1 MNEIEIKEVVE
12 KARNYFYTGET
23 LLVETRI
30 KLLKKLRENLFKYQ
44 EEIKEAFIL
53 DFNKGEFDVIS
64 TEFLSVIS
72 EIDYMVKHI
81 KKFTRKK
88 KVRSN
93 LVNIPSS
100 GYIHYEP
107 YGVVLVMAPW
117 NYPLQLSLVPVV
129 GALASG
135 NVVVLKPSKYAYNVS
150 QVIAKIFSDFDD
162 RVVKVVLGGRE
173 ENTALLD
180 SKFDYI
186 FFTGGDTVGRLVMEK
201 ASHNLTPV
209 SLELGGKSPCI
220 VTSTADINIAAKR
233 ITWGKFLNAG
243 QTCVAPD
250 YILVHKSIHDEF
262 IIKVKEWIN
271 KFYYQDG
278 VIAKDYP
285 YVINDKHLERLKGLI
300 NYNKVIQGGKI
311 NGRLI
316 EPTIM
321 DNVTYDDAI
330 MQEEIFGPIMP
341 IITFDNLK
349 EVVEDLKKKP
359 HPLALYLFTKNKE
372 DQDLVFNNVAF
383 GGGCLNDCIMH
394 LTNDRLPFGG
404 VGRSGM
410 GSYHGKK
417 SFLTFSHEKSIF
429 IKGKMELDV
438 KYPPHTSSKLKLIKK
453 FAKVK

>member
-12 KARNYFYTGET
+12 KAREFFYTGET
-23 LLVETRI
+23 LLIKNRIET
-30 KLLKKLRENLFKYQ
+30 LKKLKNNLFKYQ

-53 DFNKGEFDVIS
+53 DFNKHEFDVIS

-72 EIDYMVKHI
+72 EIDYMIKHI
-81 KKFTRKK
+81 KRFSKK
-88 KVRSN
+88 KRVRSN
-93 LVNIPSS
+93 LVNVPSH
-100 GYIHYEP
+100 GYLYYEP

-117 NYPLQLSLVPVV
+117 NYPLQLSLVPLV
-129 GALASG
+129 GALACG
-135 NVVVLKPSKYAYNVS
+135 NVVVLKPSNYSYNVS
-150 QVIAKIFSDFDD
+150 QVIAKIFSDFDK
-162 RVVKVVLGGRE
+162 RLVTVVLGGRN
-173 ENTALLD
+173 ENQALLG

-186 FFTGGDTVGRLVMEK
+186 FFTGGDKVGRLVMEK
-201 ASHNLTPV
+201 ASQNLTPV

-220 VTSTADINIAAKR
+220 VASSADINVAAKR
-233 ITWGKFLNAG
+233 ITWGKYLNAG

-262 IIKVKEWIN
+262 VIKVKEWIN
-271 KFYYQDG
+271 KFYYEDG
-278 VIAKDYP
+278 VLSKEYP
-285 YVINDKHLERLKGLI
+285 YIINDKHVERLKGLI
-300 NYNKVIQGGKI
+300 DYNKVIYGGKI
-311 NGRLI
+311 NERLI

-321 DNVTYDDAI
+321 DNVNDNDLI

-341 IITFDNLK
+341 IIIYDDLK
-349 EVVEDLKKKP
+349 EVVETIKRKP
-359 HPLALYLFTKNKE
+359 HPLALYLFTKDKK
-372 DQDLVFNNVAF
+372 DRDLVFNNTMF

-394 LTNDRLPFGG
+394 LTNDKLPFGG

-438 KYPPHTSSKLKLIKK
+438 KYPPHTKSKMNLIKK